1 MTIVTIVQ
9 IVLAV
14 LLIALILMQ
23 QRGTALGGAFGG
35 GNEFYGTK
43 RGAERVIFTATIVVA
58 ILFLG
63 VAIANVLFLQ
73 Q

>member
-1 MTIVTIVQ
+1 MNIVTLIQ
-9 IVLAV
+9 IILAV

-23 QRGTALGGAFGG
+23 QRGAALGGAFGG

-43 RGAERVIFTATIVVA
+43 RGAEKAIFTATIVVA

-63 VAIANVLFLQ
+63 VAIANTLFFQ